1 MVWTAA
7 VDRQPSANNRGDPWA
22 YDQRVKGGDRAPVP
36 VEMNT
41 KKKALAGLETRNHL
55 VPLQVRVW
63 RMAGAGYPG
72 HQSSP
77 EHGMASRF
85 RRRSAAS

>member
-22 YDQRVKGGDRAPVP
+22 YDQRVKGGDRDDERLTKPRDRAPVP
-36 VEMNT
+36 VETNT

-55 VPLQVRVW
+55 VPSQVRV
-63 RMAGAGYPG
+63 
-72 HQSSP
+72 
-77 EHGMASRF
+77 
-85 RRRSAAS
+85 